1 MRGGREKPFI
11 ASSIR
16 TVDDQTTA
24 ACGRISPSSTKERE
38 RLIHFRRWLARP
50 PARPRTKVGEL
61 LARPLSVLT
70 PRGRHESRTRAPWTA
85 LARRRAAGTARTAS
99 RGEGTTRQWPRPH
112 HSPSAARV
120 LADC

>member
-11 ASSIR
+11 GSSIR

-50 PARPRTKVGEL
+50 PAWPRTKVGEL

-70 PRGRHESRTRAPWTA
+70 PRGRHESRTRSEEHTSE
-85 LARRRAAGTARTAS
+85 LQS
-99 RGEGTTRQWPRPH
+99 RPH
-112 HSPSAARV
+112 LVCRLLLEKKKKGFERTS
-120 LADC
+120 

>member
-38 RLIHFRRWLARP
+38 RLIHFQRCLPQP
-50 PARPRTKVGEL
+50 PAGPRTKGGEL
-61 LARPLSVLT
+61 LARPLPVLT
-70 PRGRHESRTRAPWTA
+70 PRGRNEPRTPAPWTA
-85 LARRRAAGTARTAS
+85 LARSRAAGTARTAT
-99 RGEGTTRQWPRPH
+99 RGDGPPRE
-112 HSPSAARV
+112 
-120 LADC
+120 